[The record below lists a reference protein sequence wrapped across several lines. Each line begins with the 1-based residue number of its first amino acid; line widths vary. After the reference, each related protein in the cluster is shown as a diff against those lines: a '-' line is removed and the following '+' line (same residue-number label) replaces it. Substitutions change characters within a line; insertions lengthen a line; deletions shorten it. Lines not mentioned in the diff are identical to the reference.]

1 MPQFDPTYFPSQIFW
16 LVVVFTTLFLIL
28 WKFVLPRITEVM
40 EMREE
45 RIGADLKRAEE
56 AKAEAEAVLADYEA
70 ALAKAR
76 SEAQDIMRKASDD
89 LAAEQ
94 AKRID
99 KASADIAAKIE
110 EADQRIEEA
119 RDKALSQVRDMA
131 GEIAEATVE
140 KLAGGADRA
149 TIDAALNNVAK

>member
-1 MPQFDPTYFPSQIFW
+1 MPQFDPTHFPSQIFW
-16 LVVVFTTLFLIL
+16 LVVVFTTLFLIM

-56 AKAEAEAVLADYEA
+56 AKAEAESVLADYEA

-76 SEAQDIMRKASDD
+76 AEAQDILRKASDD
-89 LAAEQ
+89 MAEEQ
-94 AKRID
+94 AKRIE
-99 KASADIAAKIE
+99 KANADISAKLD
-110 EADQRIEEA
+110 EADQRIAEA
-119 RDKALSQVRDMA
+119 REKALSHVREMA

-140 KLAGGADRA
+140 RLAGSADRKA
-149 TIDAALNNVAK
+149 VDAALDSVAK

>member
-1 MPQFDPTYFPSQIFW
+1 MPQFDPTHFPSQIFW
-16 LVVVFTTLFLIL
+16 LVVVFTTLFLIM

-76 SEAQDIMRKASDD
+76 AEAQDILRKASDD
-89 LAAEQ
+89 MAEEQ
-94 AKRID
+94 AKRIE
-99 KASADIAAKIE
+99 KANADIAAKLD
-110 EADQRIEEA
+110 EADQRIAEA
-119 RDKALSQVRDMA
+119 REKALSHVREMA

-140 KLAGGADRA
+140 RLAGSADRKA
-149 TIDAALNNVAK
+149 VDAALDSVAK